1 MWTSLALTAMVVAY
15 PAPRDIHTADKGPG
29 YLGITFEATEDGIHV
44 TEVRT
49 DGPAMGAGIRQNDI
63 IRKFDGEPIQFD
75 QFAKKIVRLRAGTV
89 VPLEVQR
96 GEERVVIKVKLG
108 VRPEEF
114 PYPLPTQED
123 QNQPDPVPNL
133 PPPLVPEP

>member
-1 MWTSLALTAMVVAY
+1 MWTSLALSAMVVAY

-29 YLGITFEATEDGIHV
+29 YLGITFEGIEDGIHV
-44 TEVRT
+44 TEVRS
-49 DGPAMGAGIRQNDI
+49 DGPAMGAGIRANDI

-75 QFAKKIVRLRAGTV
+75 QFARKIVRLRAGTV

-96 GEERVVIKVKLG
+96 GEERLVIKVKLG

-114 PYPLPTQED
+114 PYPLPTQEE
-123 QNQPDPVPNL
+123 NGQPDLPNL
-133 PPPLVPEP
+133 PPPFVPDQ